1 MEEALVCADRPE
13 PEILPGF
20 GGGGGK
26 CLLPSVF
33 NPSLCTPGSPRCS
46 QTDPGQVVF
55 PDAKVLE
62 HCSSGLC
69 ASQGPAAC
77 LPVSPPHLGIAK
89 HYGLFYLF
97 PLQAADLDGE
107 IDLSTCYDVTEYPVQ
122 RNYGFQ
128 IHVRRMWGGRR
139 VQMQDSRQG
148 CSHCAAAWG
157 CSSVARETFPQ
168 KPERPLGIPHNAPE
182 SCGLGFE
189 SQFFGSQKM
198 GRGKG

>member
-1 MEEALVCADRPE
+1 M
-13 PEILPGF
+13 
-20 GGGGGK
+20 
-26 CLLPSVF
+26 F

-46 QTDPGQVVF
+46 QTDPRQVVF

-62 HCSSGLC
+62 HRSSGLC

-77 LPVSPPHLGIAK
+77 LPASPPHFGVAK
-89 HYGLFYLF
+89 HYSLFYLF

-139 VQMQDSRQG
+139 VQLQDSRQG
-148 CSHCAAAWG
+148 CS
-157 CSSVARETFPQ
+157 SVTRETSPQ
-168 KPERPLGIPHNAPE
+168 TPKRGHWASPTTFQRAVALGLRASFLVHKKW
-182 SCGLGFE
+182 GG
-189 SQFFGSQKM
+189 
-198 GRGKG
+198 GKGRFCLSLRVSAMAKLA